1 MLGLEISMK
10 EEDITPQYYVWNAAL
25 AAEGPLELPALVSK
39 VKTGQAGAETWIYAA
54 AEQAWKQAQEMGEL
68 QSCLP
73 RPAASGAGG
82 KRSDRS
88 TRPELQPGF
97 LRRMKVFAEMSD
109 DQLRE
114 FVRHAEVVSFPQFST
129 VVRKGEDGDAMFLV
143 LDGELRSRSMV
154 DGKESTLTTMGP
166 GDSFGEVSILD
177 HGPRSADVV
186 ANVDS
191 TVLKIS
197 STMLDEIL
205 RNSPGA
211 AAPFLLALGRS
222 AAGRLRSLTRRYEDS
237 IQLSRA
243 AGQV

>member
-1 MLGLEISMK
+1 MILLDVSMN
-10 EEDITPQYYVWNAAL
+10 EEDVAPRYYLWKAGP

-39 VKTGQAGAETWIYAA
+39 VKSGQAGPETWIYAE
-54 AEQAWKQAQEMGEL
+54 AEKAWKQAQKFTELRHFFHRPPASAAGAKPGERSAL
-68 QSCLP
+68 Q
-73 RPAASGAGG
+73 
-82 KRSDRS
+82 
-88 TRPELQPGF
+88 ELQPGF

-114 FVRHAEVVSFPQFST
+114 FVQQAEVLHFPQFST
-129 VVRKGEDGDAMFLV
+129 VVHKGENGDAMFLV
-143 LDGELRSRSMV
+143 LEGELRSRSMV

-186 ANVDS
+186 ANLDS

-197 STMLDEIL
+197 SAMLEAIL
-205 RNSPGA
+205 RSSPGA

-222 AAGRLRSLTRRYEDS
+222 AAVRLRHLTRRYEET
-237 IQLSRA
+237 IHLSRA

>member
-1 MLGLEISMK
+1 MLGLEVCMNQ
-10 EEDITPQYYVWNAAL
+10 EDVAPRYYVWNSSD
-25 AAEGPLELPALVSK
+25 AAEGPLELPALVAK
-39 VKTGQAGAETWIYAA
+39 VKTGQAGAQTWIYAD
-54 AEQAWKQAQEMGEL
+54 AEKAWKPARALPEL
-68 QSCLP
+68 QNFFP
-73 RPAASGAGG
+73 KPPASGAEA
-82 KRSDRS
+82 KRPNAGP
-88 TRPELQPGF
+88 RPELQPGF

-129 VVRKGEDGDAMFLV
+129 VVQKGENGDAMFLV
-143 LDGELRSRSMV
+143 LEGELRSRSMV
-154 DGKESTLTTMGP
+154 DGKESTLTTLGP
-166 GDSFGEVSILD
+166 GDSFGEVSVLD

-197 STMLDEIL
+197 ATMLDEIL

-222 AAGRLRSLTRRYEDS
+222 VASRLRSLTRRYEDS